1 MAHHSIWVRDL
12 VKRYGKLTAVDE
24 LSFTVEA
31 GEIVGLIGQN
41 GAGKTSTLRC
51 LAGIIRPTHGTVHV
65 AGHNLQLDPI
75 PAKRALAF
83 VPDDPRFFDDLTVEE
98 HLRFIARLYNV
109 EDADERGAELLE
121 QMQLADKGGD
131 LADQLSRGMRQ
142 QLAVVCALLHRP
154 EALLLDEPLS
164 GLDAGARRRMKDTI
178 LAEAS
183 AGAAVILSSHRLRA
197 VAEMCTRIM
206 ILREG
211 KMVADGTMEEI
222 LVEHPELEGRRLED
236 VFLALTGD
244 PEFDPDPQWKSS
256 KLEAGAD

>member
-12 VKRYGKLTAVDE
+12 GKRYGKLTAVNQ
-24 LSFTVEA
+24 LSFTVES
-31 GEIVGLIGQN
+31 GEIVGLVGQN
-41 GAGKTSTLRC
+41 GAGKTTTLRC

-65 AGHNLQLDPI
+65 AGHNLELDPI
-75 PAKRALAF
+75 PAKRELAF

-109 EDADERGAELLE
+109 EDAEDRGPELLE
-121 QMQLADKGGD
+121 RMQLADRNRD
-131 LADQLSRGMRQ
+131 LPEHLSRGMRQ

-154 EALLLDEPLS
+154 TAIFLDEPLS
-164 GLDAGARRRMKDTI
+164 GLDPGARRRMKETI

-183 AGAAVILSSHRLRA
+183 AGAAVILSSHQLRS

-206 ILREG
+206 ILRDG
-211 KMVADGTMEEI
+211 RLVADGTMEEI
-222 LVEHPELEGRRLED
+222 MAEHPELAGRRLED

-244 PEFDPDPQWKSS
+244 PDFDADPEWRSDE
-256 KLEAGAD
+256 LEAGAD